1 MTTTTT
7 MTITMFYALI
17 ILRSHSGSN
26 FRLCPR
32 ACFLNSC
39 FSLGPIM
46 PLVDCIVAMNTLMV
60 LGVYEQDSFENHDED
75 IIDSFE
81 KSSSSAG
88 TGLTLEQRR
97 RRRRRYRVIEVRP
110 VHLVYHPYRLYPL
123 PPQPYD
129 QDYRTSKRAH
139 KAARQLLS
147 SGVLRGDEWIMI
159 RSIIVC

>member
-97 RRRRRYRVIEVRP
+97 RRSRRYAVIEVIP
-110 VHLVYHPYRLYPL
+110 VHVTYPYGLHPL

-129 QDYRTSKRAH
+129 QIYRTSKRAH

-147 SGVLRGDEWIMI
+147 SGLLRGDEWIQICRMI
-159 RSIIVC
+159 EV

>member
-46 PLVDCIVAMNTLMV
+46 PLVAPPFR
-60 LGVYEQDSFENHDED
+60 LGQSCRWCFNL
-75 IIDSFE
+75 DSFE

-97 RRRRRYRVIEVRP
+97 RRSRRYRVIEVRP
-110 VHLVYHPYRLYPL
+110 VHLVYPYGLHPL

-129 QDYRTSKRAH
+129 QIYRTSKRAH

-147 SGVLRGDEWIMI
+147 SGLLRGDEWIMI
-159 RSIIVC
+159 RGILVF